1 MTEQRG
7 RGRSRFEPTEQQRR
21 TVKAMSAYG
30 IPHRDISVAIEIS
43 EPTLRQYFWRELET
57 GTAEANAKVAE
68 SLFQKAIGTSAQ
80 SVTAAI
86 FWLKCRAGWIDQ
98 PQLGVGKKEAAQ
110 RAAEHAGKHSGWGND
125 LEMPGTWTN

>member
-1 MTEQRG
+1 MAEKPRTG
-7 RGRSRFEPTEQQRR
+7 RPRFEPTEQQRK

-30 IPHRDISVAIEIS
+30 IPHRHISVAIEIS

-57 GTAEANAKVAE
+57 GTAEANAKIAE

-98 PQLGVGKKEAAQ
+98 PCGPGQEGGGAARCRSCRQADRLG
-110 RAAEHAGKHSGWGND
+110 
-125 LEMPGTWTN
+125 